1 MLPCDDGCSLF
12 LKSTVMVK
20 CEQRERER
28 ACTIYFKLEPSNQ
41 TKAGFKFGKMFVL
54 LLVENVVLINQSID
68 THSRKKKLLAHILML
83 ISPWLK

>member
-1 MLPCDDGCSLF
+1 MNR
-12 LKSTVMVK
+12 
-20 CEQRERER
+20 ERERERER

-68 THSRKKKLLAHILML
+68 THSRKKIACSYSVIYFPLVEVIFLDGGA
-83 ISPWLK
+83 SR